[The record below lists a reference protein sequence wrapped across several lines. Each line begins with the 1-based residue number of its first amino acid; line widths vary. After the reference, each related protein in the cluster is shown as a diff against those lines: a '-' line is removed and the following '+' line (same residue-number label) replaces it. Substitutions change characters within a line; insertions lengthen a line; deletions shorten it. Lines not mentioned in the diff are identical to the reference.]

1 MTTIIEQVHE
11 EYATSGEITNEYQG
25 KHLCG
30 CKTSKWG
37 LLAAG
42 ALELVTI
49 LLITCYITLLY
60 TRTIIDN
67 IHKYSIFN
75 T

>member
-1 MTTIIEQVHE
+1 MTTILEQVHE
-11 EYATSGEITNEYQG
+11 EYVTSGETINDYQG

-42 ALELVTI
+42 ALELVNTLTI
-49 LLITCYITLLY
+49 HIWNLTL
-60 TRTIIDN
+60 
-67 IHKYSIFN
+67 KS
-75 T
+75 